1 MGSRTVDSSTELH
14 RGLGVWQ
21 ATALNVANMV
31 GIGPFITIPAFL
43 AAMGGPQAM
52 VGWVIAAILVLCD
65 GLVWSELGAALPG
78 SGGSYH
84 FLSEIF
90 GRMRFGQVGSLQAH
104 DGFLFGEHE
113 LVLGFKRSGDGIP
126 IHLVPP

>member
-1 MGSRTVDSSTELH
+1 MPLSLFALIVSQRRPISITMVAMKDEQERELE

-43 AAMGGPQAM
+43 ATM
-52 VGWVIAAILVLCD
+52 VGPHALLGWIVAAVLVLCD

-78 SGGSYH
+78 SGGTYH
-84 FLSEIF
+84 
-90 GRMRFGQVGSLQAH
+90 
-104 DGFLFGEHE
+104 
-113 LVLGFKRSGDGIP
+113 
-126 IHLVPP
+126 